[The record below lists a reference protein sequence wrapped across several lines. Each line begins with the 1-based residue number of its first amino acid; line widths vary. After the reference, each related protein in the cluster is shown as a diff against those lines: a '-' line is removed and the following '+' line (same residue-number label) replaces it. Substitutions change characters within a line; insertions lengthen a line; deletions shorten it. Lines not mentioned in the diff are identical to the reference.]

1 MSDYDPLIS
10 YMVQHKICTPEQ
22 IREVQISAQKKRG
35 SFLQQLLSDGLID
48 GSRLSQIN
56 REVYNL
62 PQVMLRELDVRRELS
77 MLMADGYLLRRLI
90 LQTVLCW
97 RSLNIKVNLLLL
109 NQLWRI

>member
-62 PQVMLRELDVRRELS
+62 PQVMLRELDVRRELTAQFPETVVRKH
-77 MLMADGYLLRRLI
+77 MALPFTDFLRMPRR
-90 LQTVLCW
+90 TP
-97 RSLNIKVNLLLL
+97 
-109 NQLWRI
+109 